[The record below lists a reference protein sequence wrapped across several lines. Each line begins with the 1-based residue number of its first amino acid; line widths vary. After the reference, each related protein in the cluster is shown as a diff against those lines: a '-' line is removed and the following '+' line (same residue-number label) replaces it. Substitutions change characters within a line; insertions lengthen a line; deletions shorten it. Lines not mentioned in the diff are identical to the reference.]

1 MKLVTYQTPTGPT
14 LGALHNDQVIDLAAA
29 HQMENG
35 SRPFPATMLALLE
48 AGEAGLTMARAALDY
63 ALAHDTLQQPQ
74 DSVSL
79 LPPVTRPGK
88 IICLGRNYAAHA
100 REGGA
105 EPLEFPILFYKP
117 TSALLPHGG
126 TIVIPPVTEKPDFE
140 AELAVIM
147 GRACKQVSVEA
158 ALDYVAGYSAAND
171 VSARDLQRRTHQWA
185 AGKMP
190 DTFCP
195 LGPALVTAD
204 EVPEPGN
211 LTIRAIL
218 NGQEMQHS
226 NTSMMIFDVPF
237 IISYISQIATLEP
250 GDIILTG
257 TPEGVGNARIPPVY
271 LQAGDTISIEI
282 EKVGLLTN
290 GVASSS

>member
-1 MKLVTYQTPTGPT
+1 
-14 LGALHNDQVIDLAAA
+14 
-29 HQMENG
+29 
-35 SRPFPATMLALLE
+35 
-48 AGEAGLTMARAALDY
+48 
-63 ALAHDTLQQPQ
+63 
-74 DSVSL
+74 
-79 LPPVTRPGK
+79 
-88 IICLGRNYAAHA
+88 
-100 REGGA
+100 
-105 EPLEFPILFYKP
+105 
-117 TSALLPHGG
+117 
-126 TIVIPPVTEKPDFE
+126 
-140 AELAVIM
+140 
-147 GRACKQVSVEA
+147 
-158 ALDYVAGYSAAND
+158 
-171 VSARDLQRRTHQWA
+171 
-185 AGKMP
+185 MP

-282 EKVGLLTN
+282 ETVGLLTN